1 VGMMLTALEQE
12 DWSGPINATAPE
24 PVTNREFSKAL
35 GRVLGR
41 PALAPVPGLALRILY
56 GEMARVITTGAR
68 AVPARAL
75 VLGYQFQHP
84 DLEPALR
91 AAITP
96 D

>member
-1 VGMMLTALEQE
+1 MMLTALEQE

-41 PALAPVPGLALRILY
+41 PALAPVPGLALRMLY
-56 GEMARVITTGAR
+56 GEMAQMITTGAR
-68 AVPARAL
+68 AVPAKAL
-75 VLGYQFQHP
+75 VLGYQFRHP

-91 AAITP
+91 DAIKP